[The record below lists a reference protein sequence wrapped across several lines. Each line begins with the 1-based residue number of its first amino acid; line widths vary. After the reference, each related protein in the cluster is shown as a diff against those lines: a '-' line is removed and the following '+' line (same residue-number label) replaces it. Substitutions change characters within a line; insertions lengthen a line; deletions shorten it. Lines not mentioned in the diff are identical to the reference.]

1 MQKYVY
7 IETYGCSA
15 NQNNSEIIAGLLVSS
30 GYQITNNQ
38 DIADTVIVNTC
49 AVKKK
54 TEDKIKRRIQD
65 LGDSDKTTIVTGC
78 LPETDEKSI
87 RKLNPKA
94 KLLGTHNIK
103 SVVQLVK
110 QESLPVINNYLSKRN
125 EEKIL
130 LPKIPINKLISIT
143 QILEGCLSG
152 CTFCNTKLAKGNV
165 FSYPQEKIIR
175 SVENDLKAGA
185 KEVWITSQGNACYGM
200 DRGKQELPDLI
211 GKVLNLNHRF
221 KLRIGMMNPQHIYP
235 ITDKLVEVFKHP
247 KVYKF
252 LHVPIQSASN
262 KILKDMRRPYSIEQ
276 VGVIIKKF
284 RSEIPDITI
293 STDIITGYP
302 TETDEDYKKNL
313 EFLEDYKPDVL
324 NLSKFSKH
332 KNTPAENLTE
342 IPIEIMNQRNKEIMN
357 LHRQTAFENKKK
369 FLDRDVR
376 VFVNKKINYGLYE
389 ARDENYNIVLVAGKD
404 ILGKTLNVK
413 IDKVGV
419 HHMIGKV
426 V

>member
-110 QESLPVINNYLSKRN
+110 QDSLPVINNYLSKRN

-200 DRGKQELPDLI
+200 DLGEQKLPELI
-211 GKVLNLNHRF
+211 EKITGLNHRF
-221 KLRIGMMNPQHIYP
+221 KLRIGMMNPQHIYS

-252 LHVPIQSASN
+252 LHIPIQSASN

-276 VGVIIKKF
+276 VGIIIKKF

-302 TETDEDYKKNL
+302 TETDNDYKKNL
-313 EFLEDYKPDVL
+313 EFLEAYKPDVL

-332 KNTPAENLTE
+332 KNTPAENLIE

-369 FLDRDVR
+369 FLDREVR
-376 VFVNKKINYGLYE
+376 VFINKKINFGLYE
-389 ARDENYNIVLVAGKD
+389 ARDKNYNIVLVAGKD

-413 IDKVGV
+413 IDKIGV
-419 HHMIGKV
+419 HHMIGKIF
-426 V
+426 